1 MKAAQMSRNKPLMKQ
16 ASKEFSQLRK
26 EKGIDTFVPLINMI
40 QIPLL
45 ITWFLS
51 LRYITNLP

>member
-1 MKAAQMSRNKPLMKQ
+1 MKAAQMSRNKGLMKQ
-16 ASKEFSQLRK
+16 AQKEFNQVRK
-26 EKGIDTFVPLINMI
+26 EKGLDTFIPLVNML

-51 LRYITNLP
+51 LRYITSLP